1 MLGSII
7 NFQNALIGVL
17 GMLVAFIGKNY
28 LLPLL
33 KVERSRR
40 FAGWIALLADEI
52 TDELVARYPEN
63 NWVKFID
70 DAVDS
75 LMEIC
80 GISQEIASRAINSAL
95 ARKGKEVAAG

>member
-7 NFQNALIGVL
+7 NFQNMLIGVL
-17 GMLVAFIGKNY
+17 GLLVAFVGKNY

-40 FAGWIALLADEI
+40 FARWIALLADEI
-52 TDELVARYPEN
+52 TDELLARYPDN
-63 NWVKFID
+63 AWVKFID

-80 GISQEIASRAINSAL
+80 GISEEIASRAINSAL
-95 ARKGKEVAAG
+95 ARKGKQFAA

>member
-1 MLGSII
+1 MLGNLFNI
-7 NFQNALIGVL
+7 QNTLIGVL
-17 GMLVAFIGKNY
+17 GLLVAFLGKNY
-28 LLPLL
+28 LLPLM
-33 KVERSRR
+33 KIERSRR

-52 TDELVARYPEN
+52 TDELVSRYPGN
-63 NWVKFID
+63 AWVKFID

-80 GISQEIASRAINSAL
+80 GISEQIASRAINSAL